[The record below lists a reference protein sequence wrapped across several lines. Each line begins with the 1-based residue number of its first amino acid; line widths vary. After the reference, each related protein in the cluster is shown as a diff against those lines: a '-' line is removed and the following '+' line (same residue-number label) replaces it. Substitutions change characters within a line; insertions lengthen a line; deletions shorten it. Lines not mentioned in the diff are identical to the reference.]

1 MYIYVNAYIHT
12 HINIYIYIFYKYRII
27 GGFVHLFM
35 GKHYFL
41 FSHTT
46 LKCLIL
52 YYKLSCTKLEFF
64 MGVKHLF
71 QCVLVGMR
79 IIVLCKE
86 CSGGDRL
93 VADVKGAA

>member
-1 MYIYVNAYIHT
+1 MHIYTHT
-12 HINIYIYIFYKYRII
+12 HTYIYIYNII
-27 GGFVHLFM
+27 YFTNIELLGGFFIVLW

-41 FSHTT
+41 FSLTT

-86 CSGGDRL
+86 CSGGDRP
-93 VADVKGAA
+93 VVDVKGAA